1 MLQESESTMSTAIQI
16 VTPAE
21 LAAAELGFDTSILAG
36 SLAASSMATYAKDF
50 RAYLKY
56 AGSAEQAL
64 KAETLALW
72 RTHLATSTTLSPNTI
87 NRMIAAVK
95 RLVKEAASQGYC
107 SRELS
112 LDFRDVAGVK
122 VKALKARQKAHA
134 RTLITPEDMRR
145 ICTAPN
151 ANTLPGRMHRA
162 LLATLAS
169 SGCRIS
175 EIVSLKPEQIHYGQ
189 DESGRNGFFVEVMGK
204 NQTEP
209 RKAPLSPEAHTLISQ
224 WLQNR
229 SAAGVESEYIFTGFG
244 GRGGRQPRVSPIHP
258 ASAWEMVQRYARACN
273 LAHVKPHDFRR
284 FVGTRLA
291 KDNIRN
297 AQKVL
302 GHKRIETTASHY
314 VLDDTPLGLTDNL
327 Y

>member
-1 MLQESESTMSTAIQI
+1 MSNAIQI
-16 VTPAE
+16 VTSAE
-21 LAAAELGFDTSILAG
+21 LAATELGFDTSILTGQIAP
-36 SLAASSMATYAKDF
+36 SSIATYTKDF
-50 RAYLKY
+50 KAYLCY

-72 RTHLATSTTLSPNTI
+72 RTHLATNSTLSPNTI

-95 RLVKEAASQGYC
+95 RLVKEAATQGYC
-107 SRELS
+107 SRETS
-112 LDFRDVAGVK
+112 LAFRDVAGVK
-122 VKALKARQKAHA
+122 VKALKERQKTHA
-134 RTLITPEDMRR
+134 RTLISPEDMRR
-145 ICTAPN
+145 ICTAPS
-151 ANTLPGRMHRA
+151 ASTLPGKMHRA

-175 EIVSLKPEQIHYGQ
+175 EIVSLTPAQIHFGQ
-189 DESGRNGFFVEVMGK
+189 DASERSGHYIEVMGK

-209 RKAPLSPEAHTLISQ
+209 RRAPISPEAHSLIKQ
-224 WLQNR
+224 WLAAR
-229 SAAGVESEYIFTGFG
+229 SAAGVESESIFTGFG
-244 GRGGRQPRVSPIHP
+244 GRGGRQPRVNSIHP
-258 ASAWEMVQRYARACN
+258 ASAWEMVQRYAKACK
-273 LAHVKPHDFRR
+273 LAHIKPHDFRR

-314 VLDDTPLGLTDNL
+314 VLDDTPLGLTDSL

>member
-1 MLQESESTMSTAIQI
+1 MNAVQI

-36 SLAASSMATYAKDF
+36 SLAASSMETYRKDF
-50 RAYLKY
+50 RAYLQF

-72 RTHLATSTTLSPNTI
+72 RTHLATNTTLSPNTI

-95 RLVKEAASQGYC
+95 RLVKEAAEQGYC
-107 SRELS
+107 SRETALA
-112 LDFRDVAGVK
+112 FRAIAGVK

-134 RTLITPEDMRR
+134 RTPISPDDMRR
-145 ICTAPN
+145 ICTAPK
-151 ANTLPGRMHRA
+151 ADTLPGKMHRA

-175 EIVSLKPEQIHYGQ
+175 EVVSLTPAQIHYGQ
-189 DESGRNGFFVEVMGK
+189 DESSRNGFYVEVMGK

-209 RKAPLSPEAHTLISQ
+209 RRAPISPEAHRLIEQ
-224 WLQNR
+224 WLAAR
-229 SAAGVESEYIFTGFG
+229 SAAGIESEHIFTGFG
-244 GRGGRQPRVSPIHP
+244 GRGGRQPRTTPIHP
-258 ASAWEMVQRYARACN
+258 ASAWEMVQRYAKACK
-273 LAHVKPHDFRR
+273 LDHIKPHDFRR

-291 KDNIRN
+291 KENIRN

>member
-1 MLQESESTMSTAIQI
+1 MSTVIEI

-21 LAAAELGFDTSILAG
+21 LLLSELGFDTSILAG
-36 SLAASSMATYAKDF
+36 SLAASSIATYKKDF
-50 RAYLKY
+50 KAYGDF
-56 AGSAEQAL
+56 AGSAGRAL
-64 KAETLALW
+64 QVETLELW
-72 RTHLATSTTLSPNTI
+72 RAHLATNTMLSPNTI

-95 RLVKEAASQGYC
+95 RLVKEAGKQGYC
-107 SRELS
+107 PRE
-112 LDFRDVAGVK
+112 VAAEFKQVEGVK
-122 VKALKARQKAHA
+122 VKALKSRTKANA

-175 EIVSLKPEQIHYGQ
+175 EIVSLTPQQIHYGE
-189 DESGRNGFFVEVMGK
+189 DDDHRMGYYIEVMGK

-209 RKAPLSPEAHTLISQ
+209 RKAPLSPEANKLIGE
-224 WLQNR
+224 WLQAR
-229 SAAGVESEYIFTGFG
+229 QGAGVSSEYIFTGFS
-244 GRGGRQPRVSPIHP
+244 GRGGREPRVTPIHP
-258 ASAWEMVQRYARACN
+258 ASAWDLVGHYAKACK
-273 LAHVKPHDFRR
+273 LEHVKPHDFRR

-297 AQKVL
+297 AQKAL
-302 GHKRIETTASHY
+302 GHKRIETTAAHY
-314 VLDDTPLGLTDNL
+314 VLDDLPMGLTDNL

>member
-1 MLQESESTMSTAIQI
+1 MNAIQI

-21 LAAAELGFDTSILAG
+21 LAAGELGFDTSILAG

-50 RAYLKY
+50 RAYLQY
-56 AGSAEQAL
+56 AGSAGRAL
-64 KAETLALW
+64 DAETLAQW
-72 RTHLATSTTLSPNTI
+72 RAHLATNTTLSPNTI

-95 RLVKEAASQGYC
+95 RLVKEAAAQGYC

-112 LDFRDVAGVK
+112 LAFQDVAGVK

-175 EIVSLKPEQIHYGQ
+175 EVVSLTPAQIHFGQ
-189 DESGRNGFFVEVMGK
+189 DESSREGFYIEVMGK

-209 RKAPLSPEAHTLISQ
+209 RRAPISPEAHRLIEQ
-224 WLQNR
+224 WLAAR
-229 SAAGVESEYIFTGFG
+229 SAAGVSSEYIFTGFG
-244 GRGGRQPRVSPIHP
+244 GRGGRQPRVNSIHP
-258 ASAWEMVQRYARACN
+258 TSAWEMVQRYARACN

-302 GHKRIETTASHY
+302 GHKRLETTAAHY
-314 VLDDTPLGLTDNL
+314 VLDDTPLGLTDSL

>member
-1 MLQESESTMSTAIQI
+1 MNAIQI

-21 LAAAELGFDTSILAG
+21 LAAGELGFDTSILAG

-50 RAYLKY
+50 RAYLQY
-56 AGSAEQAL
+56 AGSAGRAL
-64 KAETLALW
+64 DAETLAQW
-72 RTHLATSTTLSPNTI
+72 RAHLATNTTLSPNTI

-95 RLVKEAASQGYC
+95 RLVKEAAAQGYC

-112 LDFRDVAGVK
+112 LAFQDVAGVK

-175 EIVSLKPEQIHYGQ
+175 EVVSLTPAQIHFGQ
-189 DESGRNGFFVEVMGK
+189 DESSREGFYIEVMGK

-209 RKAPLSPEAHTLISQ
+209 RRAPISPEAHRLIEQ
-224 WLQNR
+224 WLAAR
-229 SAAGVESEYIFTGFG
+229 SAAGVSIAAGSE
-244 GRGGRQPRVSPIHP
+244 PSAP
-258 ASAWEMVQRYARACN
+258 ASLTATVSACSCTPAIGAWTIGRSM
-273 LAHVKPHDFRR
+273 PRR
-284 FVGTRLA
+284 FCSVKVVLPKAAPDR
-291 KDNIRN
+291 
-297 AQKVL
+297 AQ
-302 GHKRIETTASHY
+302 GRCANNSRR
-314 VLDDTPLGLTDNL
+314 
-327 Y
+327 